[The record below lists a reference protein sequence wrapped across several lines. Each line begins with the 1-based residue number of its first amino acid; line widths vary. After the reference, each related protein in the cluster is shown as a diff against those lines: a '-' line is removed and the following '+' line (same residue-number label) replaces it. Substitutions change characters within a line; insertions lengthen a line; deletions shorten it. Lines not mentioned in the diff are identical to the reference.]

1 MAQTLADIAIKL
13 SADMVAFEN
22 DMGRAARLAK
32 KRSSQMKR
40 DLTVAMTAITG
51 AAVAAGG
58 ALVGMVKITA
68 KAGDNIQKLSQR
80 LGASTEFLS
89 QMRHTTELT
98 GVSFDTFTT
107 GLQRMTRRLAEAGST
122 GKGEA
127 VPALEALGVSIK
139 DIQGLAPEKQ
149 FMILAD
155 AMEGVSNQGERVRI
169 AMKLFDTEGVSLIQ
183 TMDGGSE
190 AIRQMNKE
198 ADALGL
204 TMTQQ
209 AADASAQF
217 NDELTKLNSVFKGM
231 AEDIARDLMP
241 EITNLVTEFR
251 NSDFVKNFAE
261 NVKDV
266 VKTVSD
272 LADEIE
278 FAAKAVATLFIV
290 GKVNNMLKVFYT
302 FATTATTSMAGMSAG
317 AVALNTSLGLLK
329 GTLALLGGP
338 LGVIAVGTLA
348 LNEWIDAT
356 DKGRSHTEAY
366 KKATDDLA
374 KSFKSLTAEQRA
386 VEIHEVQ
393 MDLGEA
399 QKELEKIKNINA
411 ELGIE
416 SNRALRD
423 AQASVDNLESRLE
436 ALFKEY
442 RRILAPSKKAND
454 EIEETGDEA
463 KKSGTKVK
471 GLHDNLD
478 DLYKKMKDDALS
490 GFLQVI
496 QQFESPME
504 TLNRQYAEQIAA
516 IVQYRQANIGNA
528 EAQDEATEAS
538 KRAYEQYLKNKE
550 ALESTLTP
558 YEDLLWSLDE
568 EIRML
573 GMTTGELRENE
584 AARLL
589 MQTGVIKAG
598 DDLENYADI
607 IAEVAEKLKQL
618 ADAQSVFGDGINSF
632 SDLIRSASQDF
643 GSFFDTI
650 KDGFKNM
657 GSDSQKFADGLQSIG
672 EFGAQILGMWDATA
686 GQDDAGRVLD
696 TVSQIAS
703 TGVLGPV
710 AQAVAQVATFID
722 SLTGGSLFGTSY
734 QVQSST
740 RNINIGAGGAGGGT
754 ETLET
759 RRRSL
764 FRGTARRRT
773 QGELDADTLGA
784 IDTLFDNLQIAIQN
798 SAEAVG
804 GIAGDI
810 VEGSFVQEFDKDGNL
825 VSSIATVLGRT
836 YEESFE
842 EFAQRLTAENIL
854 AGVGTIFS
862 EVSQIAEQWRGDA
875 ETLLDGAQLL
885 LQAGAD
891 INAGNGLMASL
902 TEVTEV
908 ITGMTRAGETLT
920 ETYQRVQGSVMLLDD
935 ALDIIGQSFEVARV
949 DYIQFAADITDAAG
963 GLEQAASLWR
973 SYFDTFY
980 SEQELF
986 EQSLGT
992 ATQNRDQLLAALG
1005 LDSNISVEAFR
1016 EIFEATL
1023 PTLSAEATVEWLRA
1037 AEAIGVVV
1045 DLESELN
1052 AEREANAANLA
1063 SLISDISSQVEDMG
1077 LSPFAERLK
1086 DIRTEFTRNI
1096 KTARDLGASNREL
1109 AMIQAYAVRQI
1120 QQAIR
1125 ALEQDISSALTDL
1138 YGSEL
1143 DQINQQ
1149 IELLEQ
1155 QQSAIGDVQRA
1166 SDNLYASQLAAIQ
1179 NIRGFVDGLFLDER
1193 LSILNPQQQLEEAR
1207 AQFQE
1212 LLALAQG
1219 GDVDA
1224 MNALPALAQTL
1235 LGFGREVFAS
1245 GDAYTELFNFVTE
1258 ALGGLGVTATE
1269 TDPQQTIIGQN
1280 SQMIELLARRNELEE
1295 QFDAQA
1301 RLDAALAIAEQI
1313 QELVSVTGESFTSL
1327 AERLGIPVEQFLS
1340 DLGIDLENLTV
1351 ETTVA
1356 LGDTANLLGVELAD
1370 LAESVGLDLGR
1381 LADDQ
1386 SLLNNALEQ
1395 VISQLPEGI
1404 ANDLDNMLT
1413 AIEKS
1418 TNPEAREEFL
1428 RLMTEYIDDL
1438 PENQRDLLAPYFEQ
1452 IDPITEAQ
1460 QQVDYME
1467 SIEATNQGI
1476 FDQIARHRDDSGADR
1491 QNTLDQIELSNEKL
1505 DLLNQLLQEFLDQ
1518 SAVA

>member
-32 KRSSQMKR
+32 KRSNQMKR
-40 DLTVAMTAITG
+40 DLSLAMTAITG
-51 AAVAAGG
+51 AAIAAGG
-58 ALVGMVKITA
+58 ALAGMIKITA
-68 KAGDNIQKLSQR
+68 DVGDKIQKLSQR

-107 GLQRMTRRLAEAGST
+107 GLQRMTRRLAEAAST

-139 DIQGLAPEKQ
+139 DIAGLAPEKQ

-155 AMEGVSNQGERVRI
+155 AMEGVSNQGEKVRI

-183 TMDGGSE
+183 TMEGGSA
-190 AIRQMNKE
+190 AIQMLNDE

-204 TMTQQ
+204 TMSQQ
-209 AADASAQF
+209 AADASAEF
-217 NDELTKLNSVFKGM
+217 NDELTRLKSVFTGM
-231 AEDIARDLMP
+231 AEDIGRDLMP
-241 EITNLVTEFR
+241 QITDLLQEFR

-261 NVKDV
+261 NVKSV
-266 VKTVSD
+266 LKTIGD
-272 LADEIE
+272 LTGEIE
-278 FAAKAVATLFIV
+278 FAAKAFGTLFV
-290 GKVNNMLKVFYT
+290 VNKVNNMLKVFSG
-302 FATTATTSMAGMSAG
+302 FATGAAVSMKGMS
-317 AVALNTSLGLLK
+317 VAAATLNTSLNVMK
-329 GTLALLGGP
+329 GTMALLGGP
-338 LGVIAVGTLA
+338 IGVIALGTVA
-348 LNEWIDAT
+348 LNEWVEAT
-356 DKGRSHTEAY
+356 NEGRSHTEAFR
-366 KKATDDLA
+366 KATDDLTR
-374 KSFKSLTAEQRA
+374 SFKTLTAEQRA
-386 VEIHEVQ
+386 VEIHQTQ
-393 MDLGEA
+393 MDLGQA
-399 QKELEKIKNINA
+399 QKDLEKIKQINA

-423 AQASVDNLESRLE
+423 AQASVDNLEHRLS

-442 RRILAPSKKAND
+442 KRILLPAKKTNE
-454 EIEETGDEA
+454 EIDETGESADKTGTSI
-463 KKSGTKVK
+463 KKLTK
-471 GLHDNLD
+471 DIE
-478 DLYKKMKDDALS
+478 DLYKKFKENAFSDFQALW
-490 GFLQVI
+490 
-496 QQFESPME
+496 QQFETPLE
-504 TLNRQYAEQIAA
+504 TANRLYAENTAS
-516 IVQYRQANIGNA
+516 IVAFRIANIGNA
-528 EAQDEATEAS
+528 EAQEKALQLQKKVNAEYQKTTAS
-538 KRAYEQYLKNKE
+538 IEGA
-550 ALESTLTP
+550 LTP
-558 YEDLLWSLDE
+558 YEELIRSIE
-568 EIRML
+568 QEIAMT
-573 GMTTGELRENE
+573 GMNTAQLRENE

-589 MQTGVIKAG
+589 MSFGVIKAG
-598 DDLENYADI
+598 DDLSQYADI
-607 IAEVAEKLKQL
+607 IGEVSEKLKQL
-618 ADAQSVFGDGINSF
+618 ADAQSIFGDGINSF
-632 SDLIRSASQDF
+632 GDLIRSASQDF
-643 GSFFDTI
+643 STFFDTLSG
-650 KDGFKNM
+650 GFKNM
-657 GSDSQKFADGLQSIG
+657 SGDSQKFADGLGSIVD
-672 EFGAQILGMWDATA
+672 FGQQVLGMWDATA

-703 TGVLGPV
+703 TGDLGPV

-734 QVQSST
+734 QVKSST

-773 QGELDADTLGA
+773 QGELDADTLNA
-784 IDTLFDNLQIAIQN
+784 LDTLFDNLQIAIQN

-804 GIAGDI
+804 GVATDI
-810 VEGSFVQEFDKDGNL
+810 IEGSFVQEFDKDGNL

-842 EFAQRLTAENIL
+842 EFSQRLTAENIL
-854 AGVGTIFS
+854 AGIGTVFS

-875 ETLLDGAQLL
+875 ETLLDGSQLL

-891 INAGNGLMASL
+891 INAGNGLMATL
-902 TEVTEV
+902 GEVTEV
-908 ITGMTRAGETLT
+908 ITGMSGPGESLV

-935 ALDIIGQSFEVARV
+935 AFEIIGQSFEGART
-949 DYIQFAADITDAAG
+949 DYIQLAADITDAAG

-980 SEQELF
+980 TEQELF
-986 EQSLGT
+986 EQSLST
-992 ATQNRDQLLAALG
+992 ATQNRDQLLSSLG

-1037 AEAIGVVV
+1037 AEAIGIVV

-1052 AEREANAANLA
+1052 AERESNAANLA
-1063 SLISDISSQVEDMG
+1063 SLISDIKSQVEDSG
-1077 LSPFAERLK
+1077 LSPFTSELK
-1086 DIRTEFTRNI
+1086 NIRTEFQRNI
-1096 KTARDLGASNREL
+1096 RSARELGASEREL
-1109 AMIQAYAVRQI
+1109 AMIQTYAVRQI

-1125 ALEQDISSALTDL
+1125 ALEQDISGALTDL
-1138 YGSEL
+1138 YGTEL

-1149 IELLEQ
+1149 IEALEAQ
-1155 QQSAIGDVQRA
+1155 SSAINSVQQA

-1179 NIRGFVDGLFLDER
+1179 NIRGFVDSLFLDET
-1193 LSILNPQQQLEEAR
+1193 LSILNPQQQLAEAR
-1207 AQFQE
+1207 AQFEE
-1212 LLALAQG
+1212 LLARAQS

-1224 MNALPALAQTL
+1224 MNSLPALAQTL

-1245 GDAYTELFNFVTE
+1245 GQDYTDLFNFVTE

-1313 QELVSVTGESFTSL
+1313 SELVSVTGESFTSL
-1327 AERLGIPVEQFLS
+1327 AERLGIPVEEFLS
-1340 DLGIDLENLTV
+1340 DLGVDLENLTV
-1351 ETTVA
+1351 ETAVA
-1356 LGDTANLLGVELAD
+1356 LGETANLLGVELTD
-1370 LAESVGLDLGR
+1370 LAESVGHDLGA

-1404 ANDLDNMLT
+1404 ANDLDQMLT

-1428 RLMTEYIDDL
+1428 RLMTDYIDDL

-1460 QQVDYME
+1460 QQVSHME
-1467 SIEATNQGI
+1467 AIEATNQGI
-1476 FDQIARHRDDSGADR
+1476 FDQIVRHRSESENDR
-1491 QNTLDQIELSNEKL
+1491 QNTLDQIVLTNEQLTLLTELM
-1505 DLLNQLLQEFLDQ
+1505 QEFLDQ
-1518 SAVA
+1518 RAVS